1 MKWSN
6 HLRLLAISVLTGFLL
21 SGAPSVQAATF
32 LDHGDSL
39 FQKLKQIEKERAKE
53 REREREKEREKK
65 QKGDDRYQ
73 KRTDVP
79 EGNSGAF
86 LVLAAGA
93 LGGGVLVW
101 RRKQRTHI
109 L

>member
-6 HLRLLAISVLTGFLL
+6 HLRLLAVSLLSVFLL
-21 SGAPSVQAATF
+21 SGVPSVQAATF
-32 LDHGDSL
+32 LDHGNSL
-39 FQKLKQIEKERAKE
+39 FEKLKQIQKERAKE
-53 REREREKEREKK
+53 REREREREREKK
-65 QKGDDRYQ
+65 QRGDDRYQ

-101 RRKQRTHI
+101 RRKQRPNV